1 MKSAS
6 RHAVRGFTLIELLT
20 VIAIIGILAGIIIPT
35 TAAVRTSAK
44 KAQTKSQF
52 SQWSQAL
59 VLYKQEYGF
68 YPPINRAAYATD
80 GVNKL
85 KSDAFAA
92 ALTGKQLNG
101 TAFAS
106 SAATDVL
113 FGNKKRSSFYTIAN
127 TDLNEART
135 ALVDA
140 FGNTDIVVVVDKDGN
155 GMITASDFDN
165 PKPTSLPTVT
175 SIDGTTLTPAP
186 VTNLAV
192 TGGSETG
199 PRASVIFYSAG
210 KGGSASDVIF
220 SWE

>member
-1 MKSAS
+1 MKSAP

-35 TAAVRTSAK
+35 TGAVRTSAK
-44 KAQTKSQF
+44 KAQTKAQF
-52 SQWSQAL
+52 SQWSQAM

-68 YPPINRAAYATD
+68 YPPVNRATYGTAVA
-80 GVNKL
+80 NKL
-85 KSDAFAA
+85 NSAAFAA

-106 SAATDVL
+106 SATTADL
-113 FGNKKRSSFYTIAN
+113 FGNKKRGSFYAIADA
-127 TDLNEART
+127 DLNVART
-135 ALVDA
+135 AFVDA
-140 FGNTDIVVVVDKDGN
+140 FGNTDIVVVFDKDGN
-155 GMITASDFDN
+155 GMITANDFDN
-165 PKPTSLPTVT
+165 ATPSSMPTVT

-186 VTNLAV
+186 TTNLAG
-192 TGGSETG
+192 TGATATG

-210 KGGSASDVIF
+210 KGGAAKDIVY